1 MLLKTIA
8 WKKTW
13 VNLKVEGKD
22 PKKTY
27 VNAKGM
33 NGSGG
38 PREGRWERLFKV
50 EIKKIG
56 LGSKTFLWD

>member
-1 MLLKTIA
+1 MA
-8 WKKTW
+8 KKI
-13 VNLKVEGKD
+13 VSNLKVEGKD
-22 PKKTY
+22 PKKTC

-38 PREGRWERLFKV
+38 PREGGWERLFKV

-56 LGSKTFLWD
+56 LGSKTFL